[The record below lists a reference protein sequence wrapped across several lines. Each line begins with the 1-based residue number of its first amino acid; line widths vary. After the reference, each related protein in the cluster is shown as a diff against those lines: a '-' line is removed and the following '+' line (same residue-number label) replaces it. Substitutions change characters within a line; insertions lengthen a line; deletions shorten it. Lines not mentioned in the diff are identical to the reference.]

1 LLQHGCYRRMKTKV
15 NRYTPTLIW
24 LLSCIIVCALNW
36 RCASINQ
43 NGEAIKR
50 YPLIDTRLRI
60 HKYKHNIQWQFF
72 VKANPRTE
80 YCSAH
85 HQWEDI
91 KPIYRLVNEEMKW
104 VYQVG
109 KNKKQ

>member
-1 LLQHGCYRRMKTKV
+1 MCG
-15 NRYTPTLIW
+15 
-24 LLSCIIVCALNW
+24 
-36 RCASINQ
+36 CASTNQ
-43 NGEAIKR
+43 NGVEEKH
-50 YPLIDTRLRI
+50 YPLVDTRLRI

-104 VYQVG
+104 VYRVNR
-109 KNKKQ
+109 NKKSW